1 MSVIESPRAFAGIS
15 LLGDFSS
22 NKSLV
27 PFFAQPRKTD
37 VSSETFCR
45 QKDLAFGRKVAPKIS
60 LKNLHSP
67 FFILYSVLIGG
78 FQKLTLIDYPGKVAT
93 VVFTVG
99 CNFRCPFCHNPDL
112 IIPNDHMIALG
123 RENEKT
129 FFDFLETRKG
139 KLDGVCVTGGE
150 PTVQPDLLPFLKKI
164 KKMGFLVKLDSNG
177 LRPEIL
183 RKVFDQKLADFVAM
197 DIKHTPEK
205 YAEAMGVDVDMKKIQ
220 ESVRLIQASGIPYE
234 FRTTVVPGIH
244 REEDFRAIGEWIRGT
259 KRYYLQP
266 FRDDNIFDASVRNK
280 AKGKKV
286 DLEKIKAI
294 LANYNIHTEI
304 RG

>member
-1 MSVIESPRAFAGIS
+1 M
-15 LLGDFSS
+15 
-22 NKSLV
+22 
-27 PFFAQPRKTD
+27 
-37 VSSETFCR
+37 
-45 QKDLAFGRKVAPKIS
+45 
-60 LKNLHSP
+60 
-67 FFILYSVLIGG
+67 LIGG

-93 VVFTVG
+93 VVFTIG

-112 IIPNDHMIALG
+112 IIPNEHMIALG
-123 RENEKT
+123 KENEKA

-150 PTVQPDLLPFLKKI
+150 PTVQPDLLPFLEKI

-177 LRPEIL
+177 LRPEVL
-183 RKVFDQKLADFVAM
+183 REVFDQKLADFIAM
-197 DIKHTPEK
+197 DIKHAPGK
-205 YAEAMGVDVDMKKIQ
+205 YAEAMGVDIDMEKVKESVSLIQ
-220 ESVRLIQASGIPYE
+220 ESGTPYE

-244 REEDFRAIGEWIRGT
+244 TEKDFEAIGEWIRGT

-266 FRDDNIFDASVRNK
+266 FRDDIIFDANTRNK

-294 LANYNIHTEI
+294 LLKHSIRAEI